1 MENTIKDLQATKSE
15 YLERNLQQSEMLQV
29 FTTNQDMKEA
39 FNRIQELRQKLEGK
53 DKENTKHINLLNKI
67 SGQCTDL
74 AAENS
79 VLRQMA
85 NVPDNYGI
93 DIKAIQTY
101 NSHRIEDFKK
111 LISVLQDDN
120 YKLESERAVLKH
132 QLKMQAMMY
141 KSNSTDPRVRYNEL
155 TDEQLMSVDQFVLRI
170 ISGDAIEPAD
180 FYRIRKENEE
190 LRQRLEA
197 VQGSGL
203 NGLSDQLKNLL
214 QNGGATQQQV
224 ASSAAGNSIEYNQ
237 SL

>member
-1 MENTIKDLQATKSE
+1 
-15 YLERNLQQSEMLQV
+15 
-29 FTTNQDMKEA
+29 MKEA

-141 KSNSTDPRVRYNEL
+141 KSNSSDPRVRYNEL

-180 FYRIRKENEE
+180 YRIRKENEE

-214 QNGGATQQQV
+214 QNGGQQQL
-224 ASSAAGNSIEYNQ
+224 ASSSAAGNSIEYNQ
-237 SL
+237 SLQALQ